1 MFSIFRVLGDATEAQ
16 QITDS
21 VPSIF
26 GRSQLVLFR
35 NIDTGILTPT

>member
-1 MFSIFRVLGDATEAQ
+1 MFSIFRVLGNATEGL

-26 GRSQLVLFR
+26 VRSQSVLFR
-35 NIDTGILTPT
+35 NIDTGILTPK